1 MKFYRDGGNT
11 FTNQVGKLK
20 DFEYVWVNPNVM
32 TNILSL
38 KEARNKFRVRYDY
51 FPEGGVDNTS

>member
-1 MKFYRDGGNT
+1 MKFHRDGGNT
-11 FTNQVGKLK
+11 FTNQVGTLK
-20 DFEYVWVNPNVM
+20 DFGYVWVNPNVM

-38 KEARNKFRVRYDY
+38 KEARKKFRVRYDY